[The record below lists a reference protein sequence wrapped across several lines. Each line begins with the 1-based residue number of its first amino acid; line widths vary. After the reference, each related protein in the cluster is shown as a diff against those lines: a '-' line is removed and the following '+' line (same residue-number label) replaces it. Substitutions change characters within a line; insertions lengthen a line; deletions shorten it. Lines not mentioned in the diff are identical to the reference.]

1 VCIILEYIYY
11 QLNFPVKKKMS
22 NQDVIVLNVGGFKFT
37 TRPSTLQKFPESRLA
52 RMLNGNDPEFKL
64 LNGQY
69 FVDRDGVLFGY
80 ILDSL
85 RTLQLALPSD
95 FSDYKRLQ
103 READFYE
110 LYSVADLLHQEN
122 LLKPKPEILEIRF
135 LLQEMQGFFRI
146 FGSCSITIDELA
158 DRITTFAENFV
169 GMSWKSHRVPSQQ
182 SLTPLSLER
191 PSHHDLVF
199 QYVSIKPDKRKLF
212 NGANVLGL
220 LIDILLKDGFRLLSS
235 RTVSA
240 EEKVECYCFERMR
253 SPEVFTINITQPKR
267 ATTIQ
272 PSKQI
277 QMKRS
282 K

>member
-1 VCIILEYIYY
+1 
-11 QLNFPVKKKMS
+11 MS
-22 NQDVIVLNVGGFKFT
+22 SQDVIVLNVGGLTFT
-37 TRPSTLQKFPESRLA
+37 TRPSTLQRFPASRLA

-69 FVDRDGVLFGY
+69 FVDRDGVLFSY

-85 RTLQLALPSD
+85 RTLQLVLPSD

-135 LLQEMQGFFRI
+135 LLQEMQSFFRI
-146 FGSCSITIDELA
+146 FGSCSITIGELA
-158 DRITTFAENFV
+158 DRITTFAEHFV
-169 GMSWKSHRVPSQQ
+169 GISWKSHHVPSQQ
-182 SLTPLSLER
+182 SLTSLSLER

-199 QYVSIKPDKRKLF
+199 QCGITYSDQSIARYVSIKPDKRKLF

-220 LIDILLKDGFRLLSS
+220 LVDTLLKEGFRLLST

-240 EEKVECYCFERMR
+240 EEKIECYCFERMR
-253 SPEVFTINITQPKR
+253 PPDVFTIDITQTQR
-267 ATTIQ
+267 ATTV
-272 PSKQI
+272 PSSKQI
-277 QMKRS
+277 QMNKF

>member
-1 VCIILEYIYY
+1 
-11 QLNFPVKKKMS
+11 MS
-22 NQDVIVLNVGGFKFT
+22 NQDMIVLNVGGLKFT
-37 TRPSTLQKFPESRLA
+37 TRPSTLQRFPESRLA
-52 RMLNGNDPEFKL
+52 RMLNRNDPEFKL
-64 LNGQY
+64 INGQY
-69 FVDRDGVLFGY
+69 FVDRDGVLFSY

-110 LYSVADLLHQEN
+110 LHSLADLLHQEN

-135 LLQEMQGFFRI
+135 LLQEMQGFFRV
-146 FGSCSITIDELA
+146 FGSCSITIAELA
-158 DRITTFAENFV
+158 DRITTFAEHLV
-169 GMSWKSHRVPSQQ
+169 GISWQSHHVPSQQ

-199 QYVSIKPDKRKLF
+199 QCGITYSDQSVARYVSIKPDKRKLF

-220 LIDILLKDGFRLLSS
+220 LVDILLKEGFHLLST
-235 RTVSA
+235 RTVST
-240 EEKVECYCFERMR
+240 EEKIECYCFERMR
-253 SPEVFTINITQPKR
+253 PPDVFTINITQTQR
-267 ATTIQ
+267 ATTVP

-277 QMKRS
+277 QTK
-282 K
+282 

>member
-1 VCIILEYIYY
+1 
-11 QLNFPVKKKMS
+11 MS
-22 NQDVIVLNVGGFKFT
+22 NQDVIVLNVGGLKFT
-37 TRPSTLQKFPESRLA
+37 TRPSTLQRFPESRLA

-69 FVDRDGVLFGY
+69 FVDRDGVLFSY

-95 FSDYKRLQ
+95 FSDYRRLR
-103 READFYE
+103 READFYG

-122 LLKPKPEILEIRF
+122 LLKPKPEVLEIRF

-158 DRITTFAENFV
+158 DRITTFSENFV
-169 GMSWKSHRVPSQQ
+169 GMSWKGHHVPSQK
-182 SLTPLSLER
+182 SLSPLSLER

-199 QYVSIKPDKRKLF
+199 QCGITYGDQSVARYVSIKPDKRKLF

-235 RTVSA
+235 RTISA
-240 EEKVECYCFERMR
+240 EEKIECYCFERMR
-253 SPEVFTINITQPKR
+253 SPEFFTINITQTKR
-267 ATTIQ
+267 ATTMQ

-277 QMKRS
+277 QMSRS

>member
-1 VCIILEYIYY
+1 
-11 QLNFPVKKKMS
+11 MS
-22 NQDVIVLNVGGFKFT
+22 NQDVIVLNVGGLKFT
-37 TRPSTLQKFPESRLA
+37 TRPSTLRRFPESRLA

-69 FVDRDGVLFGY
+69 FVDRDGVLFSY
-80 ILDSL
+80 ILDIL

-95 FSDYKRLQ
+95 FADYKRLQ

-158 DRITTFAENFV
+158 DRITIFAENFV
-169 GMSWKSHRVPSQQ
+169 GMNWKSHRVPSQQ
-182 SLTPLSLER
+182 SLSPLSLER

-199 QYVSIKPDKRKLF
+199 QCGITYGDQSVARYVSIKPDKRKLF

-240 EEKVECYCFERMR
+240 EEKIECYCFERMR
-253 SPEVFTINITQPKR
+253 SPEIFTINITETKR
-267 ATTIQ
+267 ATTMQ
-272 PSKQI
+272 YQNKS
-277 QMKRS
+277 R
-282 K
+282 